1 MPRHIRNILI
11 AGLLAILALVAGI
24 NGYIHHQFKTNIDNT
39 LTSIRPFAQ
48 VKYSDLTTSMLSGE
62 VKLQN
67 VRISGDFLPEEI
79 TLGNITF
86 ETPGFAYMLNG
97 PENIKKGEF
106 PEHLGFAIDDFYLDL
121 NGETA
126 KWLDRLVKRIQP
138 VFASERKICAG
149 KSIFGPSD
157 YKEMGYTRI
166 LSNMRMAYDFN
177 KSKKTLNIVLD
188 ENSRKIGSLKVNINI
203 SNIGSM
209 SSDKMMQNGMPRLDN
224 LEVIYKDDTYTPRLL
239 KYCAELSNMKKEE
252 FIDAEV
258 KQSDNYFYMVWGF
271 APGLGLRDAYKDFLL
286 KPDLVTLTMAQS
298 EEFNPMML
306 PNMSAEEIMSAL
318 NVRLKINGLLVTDM
332 SYTLPPVEFTENF
345 ERRMA
350 KSLDFES
357 LLRGDPIKPPAPVV
371 APKIYAKAPA
381 KYHKIKI
388 ANIKKHVSD
397 FVHIT
402 TKNGNKR
409 NGQLIRIDKNNL
421 YVQKK
426 VKGGK
431 FTMTVP
437 RTKIKTIEAY
447 FSKRELV
454 TTTK

>member
-11 AGLLAILALVAGI
+11 AALLAILALVAGI

-48 VKYSDLTTSMLSGE
+48 VKYSDLTTSMLSGKVRLE
-62 VKLQN
+62 N
-67 VRISGDFLPEEI
+67 VRISGDFLPEEL

-86 ETPGFAYMLNG
+86 ETPGFVYMLNG
-97 PENIKKGEF
+97 PENLKKGEF
-106 PEHLGFAIDDFYLDL
+106 PNHLGFAIDDFYLDL
-121 NGETA
+121 HGETA

-138 VFASERKICAG
+138 IFANERKICAG
-149 KSIFGPSD
+149 KSIFGPAD

-177 KSKKTLNIVLD
+177 ESKKTLNIVID
-188 ENSRKIGSLKVNINI
+188 EKSRNMGSLKVNIDI
-203 SNIGSM
+203 TNIGSM
-209 SSDKMMQNGMPRLDN
+209 STDKMMQNGMPKLANLD
-224 LEVIYKDDTYTPRLL
+224 ITYKDETYTPRML
-239 KYCAELSNMKKEE
+239 KYCAALSNMKKEE

-258 KQSDNYFYMVWGF
+258 KQSDKYFYMVWGF

-286 KPDLVTLTMAQS
+286 KPDLVTLTMSQN

-306 PNMSAEEIMSAL
+306 PNMSVDEIMSAL
-318 NVRLKINGLLVTDM
+318 NVRLKINELLVTDM
-332 SYTLPPVEFTENF
+332 SYTMPPADFAENF
-345 ERRMA
+345 ERQMA
-350 KSLDFES
+350 NSLDFKA

-371 APKIYAKAPA
+371 APKVYAKAPA
-381 KYHKIKI
+381 KYHKIKL

-402 TKNGNKR
+402 TKTGNKR
-409 NGQLIRIDKNNL
+409 NGQLIRIDKVNL

-437 RTKIKTIEAY
+437 RAKIKTIEAY
-447 FSKRELV
+447 FSKVELV
-454 TTTK
+454 SKPK